1 MAKFYTVDKTI
12 KGNDYKAQFN
22 GLSVALRAVDE
33 SYIENSNNTSIE
45 KMAQFLFD
53 NVIVE
58 PKGLTVDSFD
68 NMDELNEVIE
78 FARNVMQGELK
89 PAEKGKKD

>member
-33 SYIENSNNTSIE
+33 SYIENSNNTSVK

>member
-33 SYIENSNNTSIE
+33 SYIENSNNTSVE

>member
-33 SYIENSNNTSIE
+33 SYIENSSNTSVE

-68 NMDELNEVIE
+68 SMDELNEVIE

>member
-33 SYIENSNNTSIE
+33 SYIENSNNTSVE

-89 PAEKGKKD
+89 PAEKGKKN